1 MFHQIVMLFYQIFR
15 SLSFKYDGGAECHN
29 CNVRRVTI
37 EIEFDS
43 SLRHDDDSD
52 AEINKQVESVWLIVS
67 CLIIVED
74 DEYDKVFCCI
84 DDDEYK

>member
-1 MFHQIVMLFYQIFR
+1 MLFHQIFR
-15 SLSFKYDGGAECHN
+15 SLSFKYDGGAECHS

-52 AEINKQVESVWLIVS
+52 GEINKQVESV
-67 CLIIVED
+67 
-74 DEYDKVFCCI
+74 
-84 DDDEYK
+84 